1 MNEITIQK
9 TIYSLDEF
17 NNVVDTEFSELAS
30 SATPTDGL
38 ATPDMTV
45 ADFFS
50 QYDSLYYEIPVSGS
64 DESHLGLASR
74 SLAQV
79 GVSLEDL
86 QAEISY
92 LRQENTDLKNQIL
105 QLSSLNPG
113 DLEEV

>member
-1 MNEITIQK
+1 MAEVTIQK
-9 TIYSLDEF
+9 TIYSLNEF

-30 SATPTDGL
+30 SAIPTNGL

-45 ADFFS
+45 REFFS
-50 QYDSLYYEIPVSGS
+50 QYDSMYYEIPISGS

-74 SLAQV
+74 SLARV

-113 DLEEV
+113 DLEEI